1 MKVRTRFAPSPTGY
15 LHVGGARTAL
25 FCWLFA
31 RRYGGVFILRVEDTD
46 RERSTQASVDAI
58 LDSMQWLGLDYD
70 EGPFYQTQRFDRYR
84 EYVQRLLDEGKA
96 YHCYCTPAE
105 LDAMR
110 TEQRAKGLKPRYD
123 GRCRARTGAPPTGID
138 PVVRFKNPVGGNVFI
153 DDLIKG
159 RIVISNDELDDLIIA
174 RPDGTPTYNFTVVID
189 DLEMEISHVIRGD
202 DHVNN
207 TPRQINIFQAL
218 DAEPPLYAHVPMIL
232 GPDGQR
238 LSKRHGAV
246 GVMQFRDDGYLPDA
260 LINYMVRLGWSHGD
274 QEIFSRQ
281 ELCQLFDLSDVNRAA
296 SVFDMDKLK
305 WLNQHYIK
313 SADAEWL
320 ASLLKEQLEK
330 LGVDISTGPDL
341 PTLVDIQRDRAKTLA
356 EMAEKSLFAFGDIE
370 EYSEKAARKHLKPA
384 ALAGLVAVRECL
396 SGVDP
401 WQVEFIHEAVV
412 NTAEA
417 VGIKLGKLA
426 QPLRVAVTGGD
437 MSPSIDATLLLV
449 GRDRTLDRIDAAL
462 SYIEHQA
469 ADV

>member
-1 MKVRTRFAPSPTGY
+1 MTVRTRFAPSPTGF

-31 RRYGGVFILRVEDTD
+31 RRHGGVFILRIEDTD

-58 LDSMQWLGLDYD
+58 LESMDWLSLDYD
-70 EGPFYQTQRFDRYR
+70 EGPFYQTQRFDRYG
-84 EYVQRLLDEGKA
+84 EYVQRLLDENKA
-96 YHCYCTPAE
+96 YHCYCTPQE

-110 TEQRAKGLKPRYD
+110 AEQRAKGLKPRYD
-123 GRCRARTGAPPTGID
+123 GRCRARTGPPPTGID
-138 PVVRFKNPVGGNVFI
+138 PVVRFKNPVGGNVVI
-153 DDLIKG
+153 EDLIKG

-189 DLEMEISHVIRGD
+189 DLEMAITHVIRGD

-207 TPRQINIFQAL
+207 TPRQINIFEAL
-218 DAEPPLYAHVPMIL
+218 GAKPPQFAHVPMIL

-260 LINYMVRLGWSHGD
+260 LINYLVRLGWSHGD

-281 ELCQLFDLSDVNRAA
+281 ELCELFELSDVNRAA
-296 SVFDMDKLK
+296 SVFDMDKLN

-313 SADAEWL
+313 SADTDLL
-320 ASLLKEQLEK
+320 AGLLEEQLVK
-330 LGVDISTGPDL
+330 IGVDIAGGPDL
-341 PTLVDIQRDRAKTLA
+341 SVLVDVQRDRAKTMA
-356 EMAEKSLFAFGDIE
+356 EMADKSLFAYGDIE
-370 EYSEKAARKHLKPA
+370 EYAEKAAQKHLKPA
-384 ALAGLVAVRECL
+384 AVEGLKAARNRLAD
-396 SGVDP
+396 VDP
-401 WQVEFIHEAVV
+401 WESEAIHEAIVS
-412 NTAEA
+412 TAEA

-426 QPLRVAVTGGD
+426 QPLRVAVTGSD

-449 GRDRTLDRIDAAL
+449 GRDRTLARIDAAIA
-462 SYIEHQA
+462 YIEA
-469 ADV
+469 LEESA